1 MGEEN
6 YPPTPPLMI
15 IDTERLESQLK
26 TARDAVATFRAYRE
40 AMPSD
45 ALDALDALETTDPLL
60 DALLSA
66 CADLE
71 WVLTD

>member
-6 YPPTPPLMI
+6 HPPALLLMI
-15 IDTERLESQLK
+15 IDTERLESQLQ
-26 TARDAVATFRAYRE
+26 TARDAVATFQAYRE
-40 AMPSD
+40 AMPS
-45 ALDALDALETTDPLL
+45 DALDALETTDPLL

>member
-45 ALDALDALETTDPLL
+45 ALDALETTDPLL

>member
-6 YPPTPPLMI
+6 HPPTLLIMI
-15 IDTERLESQLK
+15 IDTERLESQLQ

-40 AMPSD
+40 AMP
-45 ALDALDALETTDPLL
+45 ADALDALETTDPLL
-60 DALLSA
+60 DALLCA

-71 WVLTD
+71 WVFTD